1 MTGKKI
7 IFYILAAFISG
18 NLFIIYI
25 QYNSAKNTT
34 ALIDGNEKVLSELNV
49 SNNLKELEKDI
60 ISVESKIRGTVSTTD
75 LSYIDGLEI
84 KINEIENNLHQLQKI
99 SDDDYSIKYIDQ
111 LDDLIHKKLLFS
123 RQILDVYQ
131 KNGQAAAEAFIVKQ
145 AGKKI
150 TDSISG
156 VTFLIDSTRKTL
168 LTKVTNSINKSGKK
182 VQQLNSILI
191 ALVLGSGLILF
202 WYIINTVR
210 KQNQLIQQL
219 NISEKKVKEAAK
231 IKEKFMANMS
241 HEIRTPM
248 NAILGFTNLLER
260 KDIDA
265 ESKVYVQT
273 IQKSGENLL
282 AIINDIL
289 DLSKIEEGM
298 MRIESAPFSI
308 RGLVHSVEIM
318 FRNKVAEKRLQ
329 FLITVDELLP
339 DILEG
344 DGTRLTQILVNL
356 IGNALKF
363 TDIGSIEIKITI
375 EGSTDKIINTG
386 IAVTDTGI
394 GIEQDKLKKI
404 FERFQQA
411 EDTVTRKYGGTG
423 LGLSIVNDLVMLQN
437 GAVTVESVF
446 GKGTTFKII
455 IPYAIS
461 LQELDKKQF
470 PARQTFIQS
479 NFKNTCVLV
488 AEDNEINQSFI
499 RHLFKTWELN
509 FDLVSNGKQALEM
522 LAVKKYSLI
531 LMDIQMP
538 EMDGYTASQEIRNK
552 LKLNIPIIAM
562 TAHALS
568 GEREKCLSFGMN
580 EYISKPIREELL
592 HQLITQFTHVEP
604 SLFSVKQQTQITD
617 AVNYKFINLQYMKEV
632 SNGNIEYEKTVTEQF
647 IEIIPNDLLALQ
659 NAWQQQNIKKLK
671 QLAHN
676 MKTSV
681 SVMGLNEVLQPYLH
695 ELEYEDLTDNS
706 FNINFT
712 SLRTICEAS
721 VEEAKHFYS
730 LLPRES

>member
-34 ALIDGNEKVLSELNV
+34 ALIEGNEKVLSELNV

-182 VQQLNSILI
+182 VQQLNTILI

-318 FRNKVAEKRLQ
+318 FRNKAAEKRLQ

-356 IGNALKF
+356 IGNGLKF
-363 TDIGSIEIKITI
+363 TDSGSIEIKITN

-394 GIEQDKLKKI
+394 GIEEDKLKKI

-423 LGLSIVNDLVMLQN
+423 LGLSIVNDLVLLQN
-437 GAVTVESVF
+437 GVVTVESVF

-455 IPYAIS
+455 IPYTIS
-461 LQELDKKQF
+461 SQEFDKTQF
-470 PARQTFIQS
+470 SSRQTFIQS
-479 NFKNTCVLV
+479 NFKNICVLV

-499 RHLFKTWELN
+499 RHLFKTWQLN

-538 EMDGYTASQEIRNK
+538 EMDGYTASQQIRKK
-552 LKLNIPIIAM
+552 LKLDIPIIAM
-562 TAHALS
+562 TAHALN

-592 HQLITQFTHVEP
+592 HQLITQFTQVEP
-604 SLFSVKQQTQITD
+604 SVISAKQQTQIID

-632 SNGNIEYEKTVTEQF
+632 SNGNFEYEKTVTEQF
-647 IEIIPNDLLALQ
+647 IEIIPNDLLALE
-659 NAWQQQNIKKLK
+659 NAWQQHNIKKLK

-681 SVMGLNEVLQPYLH
+681 SVMGLNKVLEPYLH

-706 FNINFT
+706 FNTNFT
-712 SLRTICEAS
+712 SLRTVCEAS
-721 VEEAKHFYS
+721 VEEAKHFYNQ
-730 LLPRES
+730 LPPEL

>member
-706 FNINFT
+706 FTTNFT